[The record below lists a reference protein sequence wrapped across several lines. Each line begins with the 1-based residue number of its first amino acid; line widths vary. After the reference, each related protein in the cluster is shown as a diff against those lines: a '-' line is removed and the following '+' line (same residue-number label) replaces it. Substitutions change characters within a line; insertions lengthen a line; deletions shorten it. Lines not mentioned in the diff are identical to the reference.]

1 MVGLI
6 KRNFKYLSI
15 SSFVLVY
22 KNLVRSQLDY
32 CNSVWSPYRK
42 SDIDALEKVQ
52 KMATKLLP
60 KIRHLKYA
68 DRLKT
73 CKLPTMHYRRI
84 REDIIETYKIL
95 SGKYDSAAI
104 PILTTSPTLTTRGN
118 DLRLQKN
125 RARYDL
131 RKIFFTNRIV
141 NMWNSLP
148 NDVVHAES
156 TNTFKSRLDKFWSN
170 QEIIYDYRAEIQGT
184 GSRSEI
190 Y

>member
-1 MVGLI
+1 M
-6 KRNFKYLSI
+6 
-15 SSFVLVY
+15 
-22 KNLVRSQLDY
+22 
-32 CNSVWSPYRK
+32 
-42 SDIDALEKVQ
+42 
-52 KMATKLLP
+52 
-60 KIRHLKYA
+60 
-68 DRLKT
+68 
-73 CKLPTMHYRRI
+73 
-84 REDIIETYKIL
+84 IETYKIL

-104 PILTTSPTLTTRGN
+104 PILTTSPTLTRGN

-131 RKIFFTNRIV
+131 RKFFLNNRIV
-141 NMWNSLP
+141 NMWNSLL